1 MLAAARDFEQ
11 SPAPDGTDAQNTADE
26 GDGSTY
32 RMAGSITIARAA
44 STAREIEAEPD
55 PLTID
60 LSQVERMDT
69 VGAWLV
75 YRTVRDRN
83 AKVVGA
89 SEESQSLLDQV
100 AEADKPAKVRP
111 EEPGGFIR
119 VLRELGEWVAEAGST
134 PRRSCSDFSAQRWLP
149 SPI

>member
-1 MLAAARDFEQ
+1 MA
-11 SPAPDGTDAQNTADE
+11 PAPQFNAAFTFFVVFAL
-26 GDGSTY
+26 
-32 RMAGSITIARAA
+32 AGSITIARAA
-44 STAREIEAEPD
+44 STAREIAAEPD

-60 LSQVERMDT
+60 LSDVERMDT

-100 AEADKPAKVRP
+100 AEA
-111 EEPGGFIR
+111 
-119 VLRELGEWVAEAGST
+119 AGYT
-134 PRRSCSDFSAQRWLP
+134 
-149 SPI
+149 